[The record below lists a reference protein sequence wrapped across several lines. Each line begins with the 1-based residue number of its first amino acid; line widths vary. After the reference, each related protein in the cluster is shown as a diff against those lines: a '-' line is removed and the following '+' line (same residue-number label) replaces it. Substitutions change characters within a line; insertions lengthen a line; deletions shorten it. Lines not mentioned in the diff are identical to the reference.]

1 MSTGPGVSFA
11 DLFAYEEEDAN
22 HWEEWFRANAPA
34 LSARVELK
42 HTLRNKLFHI
52 FSVAQRNAER
62 LLGEE
67 MTPDRALEARTL
79 EQLFDIGRLARKKY
93 REYLA
98 SATEGQLA
106 TPQTYD
112 SITLGEFTATPRKL
126 LLHGVIHSIRH
137 WGQIATVLRQQGYEV
152 GFQHD
157 VIFSKVIE

>member
-34 LSARVELK
+34 LSVRVELK

-98 SATEGQLA
+98 SATEEQLA
-106 TPQTYD
+106 TPQSYD
-112 SITLGEFTATPRKL
+112 SITMGEITATPRKL

-137 WGQIATVLRQQGYEV
+137 WAQIATLLRQQGYEV

-157 VIFSKVIE
+157 VIFSKVIQ

>member
-1 MSTGPGVSFA
+1 MSTGLGVSFA

-22 HWEEWFRANAPA
+22 QWEQWFRANASA

-67 MTPDRALEARTL
+67 MTPDRELQARTL
-79 EQLFDIGRLARKKY
+79 DELFDIGRLARKKY

-98 SATEGQLA
+98 NATEEQLA
-106 TPQTYD
+106 TPQAYD
-112 SITLGEFTATPRKL
+112 SFTFGEFTATPRKL
-126 LLHGVIHSIRH
+126 LLHGVIHSVRH
-137 WGQIATVLRQQGYEV
+137 WAQIATFLRQQGYTV

>member
-1 MSTGPGVSFA
+1 MDPALGVSFT
-11 DLFAYEEEDAN
+11 DLFAYEEEEAN

-52 FSVAQRNAER
+52 FSVTQRNAER

-67 MTPDRALEARTL
+67 MTPDQDLEARTL
-79 EQLFDIGRLARKKY
+79 DQLFAIGRLAREKY

-98 SATEGQLA
+98 KATEEQLA
-106 TPQTYD
+106 IPRTYN
-112 SITLGEFTATPRKL
+112 SFTLGEFTATPRKL
-126 LLHGVIHSIRH
+126 LLHGAIHSIRH
-137 WGQIATVLRQQGYEV
+137 WGQIATLLRQQGYTV
-152 GFQHD
+152 NFPHD